1 MRYVVPQQ
9 IRIENLE
16 KEVDLMLRVTDPC
29 KNKWLVARSGE
40 TIIKK
45 AKKAHLTPGEMAKFP
60 DGHEEEHKIIKA
72 KDPADIKNL
81 ADWILSQ

>member
-45 AKKAHLTPGEMAKFP
+45 AKKAHLTPGEMESLKIP
-60 DGHEEEHKIIKA
+60 VDKLRGLTGELTLCLEEVA
-72 KDPADIKNL
+72 
-81 ADWILSQ
+81 Q